1 MQHKINIAVLSF
13 MLFVTLS
20 TLSFSQTAGKK
31 FTKEEAN
38 TLFGNVINSIKM
50 STVSLKAIMDK
61 TEKYLMFRVE
71 DGEVK
76 ILGDN
81 RKAIYPGADA
91 AVGKEDVYHVCSK
104 SLIQELLD
112 NNSGN
117 SVYLETRLNV
127 FSITYGENTLEEM
140 PPCPPI
146 CVDN

>member
-1 MQHKINIAVLSF
+1 MQSKLYIAVLSF
-13 MLFVTLS
+13 ILLAAVP

-38 TLFGNVINSIKM
+38 TLFGKVV
-50 STVSLKAIMDK
+50 STVKISTASLKAAMEK
-61 TEKYLMFRVE
+61 TDKYLMFRVME
-71 DGEVK
+71 GDVK
-76 ILGDN
+76 ILGDG
-81 RKAIYPGADA
+81 RKAIYPGTDA

-104 SLIQELLD
+104 SLILELLA

-146 CVDN
+146 CIYN